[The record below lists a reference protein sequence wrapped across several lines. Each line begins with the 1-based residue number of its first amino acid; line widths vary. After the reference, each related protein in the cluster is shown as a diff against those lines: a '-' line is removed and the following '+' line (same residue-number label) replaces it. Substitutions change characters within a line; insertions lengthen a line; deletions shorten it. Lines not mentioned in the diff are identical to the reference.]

1 MSSTTTIY
9 VGNLDQRVTDT
20 MLLEYFAPMGS
31 VANIKIVAMH
41 RHGPFPSVNYGF
53 VEYVE
58 PQAAD
63 SAIQELNGCK
73 VLDYEIKVNWAQ
85 QGQQLTKEEAP
96 SHFQIFIG
104 DLAPEI
110 TDDLL
115 SQAFGVFGTMVN
127 AHVMRDTMS
136 GNSRGFGF
144 VAFREKADADQA
156 IASMNGEMVGSRN
169 IRVNWATQKSQSD
182 TPPPRPGQQ
191 LPYETVLQQTPAY
204 VTSVYV
210 GNLPPNTTDNDLL
223 QPFQRFGFIQEV
235 KLQADRGFAFV
246 KLDTHQNA
254 ANSIVH
260 LQGMNVNGREA
271 KLSWGKDRAPS
282 NWPVYNSG
290 YNNGGQQQQQQ
301 RQQSNNWRQDNR
313 N

>member
-1 MSSTTTIY
+1 MATTTTVY
-9 VGNLDQRVTDT
+9 VGNLDQRVTDA
-20 MLLEYFAPMGS
+20 MLLEYFSPMGS
-31 VANIKIVAMH
+31 VSNIKIVAMH

-53 VEYVE
+53 VEYAE
-58 PQAAD
+58 PISAD
-63 SAIQELNGCK
+63 RAIQELNGYK

-85 QGQQLTKEEAP
+85 QGGQQQTQKEEVP
-96 SHFQIFIG
+96 NQFQIFIG
-104 DLAPEI
+104 DLAPEV

-115 SQAFGVFGTMVN
+115 SQAFSVFGTLVN

-144 VAFREKADADQA
+144 VAFREKSEADQA
-156 IASMNGEMVGSRN
+156 IASMNGELLGSRN
-169 IRVNWATQKSQSD
+169 IRVNWATQKGQSD

-191 LPYETVLQQTPAY
+191 LPYNTVLQQTPNY

-210 GNLPPNTTDNDLL
+210 GNLPPNTTDTDLL
-223 QPFQRFGFIQEV
+223 QSFERFGQIQEV

-246 KLDTHQNA
+246 KLDNHQNA
-254 ANSIVH
+254 ANAIVQ

-282 NWPVYNSG
+282 SWPMYNNNG
-290 YNNGGQQQQQQ
+290 YNNNGQQ